1 MCIKFYIHL
10 FVVGK
15 YIYYII
21 LYLSLYISIS
31 LYIYIYGGGRERG
44 GARGELGAVD
54 YMSPPLC
61 KLWGLDS
68 GPQDSDKYLTLLA
81 LFSAKEYKSQHH
93 FF

>member
-21 LYLSLYISIS
+21 S
-31 LYIYIYGGGRERG
+31 LYIYIYISLYIYRGGRERG

-54 YMSPPLC
+54 YMSPPLF